1 MLPALAARRKV
12 IAVEEQ
18 GHGRTSDRDRPVTF
32 ESSADDVAGLMR
44 HLGVDLVDIF
54 GFSNGA
60 STGLQVAIRHPH
72 LVRKLVF
79 ASAMTKKAG
88 AHPELW
94 QFMDRADFSN
104 MPQRLKDAFLK
115 VMPDERKLRT
125 MHDKDAER
133 MRQFTDVSDEALKSI
148 RAGVLIVAGDQDV
161 VRLEHAVESTR
172 LIPGAR
178 LLVVPGGH
186 GDYIGEAVA
195 TQTQTGYPELMAGLI
210 DEFLDGS

>member
-94 QFMDRADFSN
+94 EFMDRADFSN

-115 VMPDERKLRT
+115 VTPDERKLRT

-133 MRQFTDVSDEALKSI
+133 MRQFTDVPDEALKSI

-161 VRLEHAVESTR
+161 VRLEHAVELTR

-186 GDYIGEAVA
+186 GDYIGEAVT

>member
-133 MRQFTDVSDEALKSI
+133 MRLFTDVPDEALKSI

-186 GDYIGEAVA
+186 GDYIGEAVT

>member
-104 MPQRLKDAFLK
+104 MPQQLKNAFLK
-115 VMPDERKLRT
+115 VTPDERKLRT

-133 MRQFTDVSDEALKSI
+133 MRLFTDVPDEALKSI

-161 VRLEHAVESTR
+161 VRLEHAVELTR

-186 GDYIGEAVA
+186 GDYIGEAVT

>member
-94 QFMDRADFSN
+94 EFMDRADFSN

-115 VMPDERKLRT
+115 VTPDERKLRT

-133 MRQFTDVSDEALKSI
+133 MRLFTDVPDEALKSI

-186 GDYIGEAVA
+186 GDYIGEAVT